1 MSPDFAPTQRTR
13 LRRRPQRGAYDEA
26 TIFGILDA
34 AVLAHVGYVADGQPL
49 VTPTAFWREGR
60 RLLWH
65 GSAGSRALRAQAQGL
80 PVCVTVSHVDGFVLG
95 RSGFAHSLLYR
106 SVMAFG
112 RTQPLEDRAAKRR
125 AMDAFIERLYPGRT
139 LELRPVH
146 DVELDM
152 IAVISME
159 IEEASAKIRGGGVNE
174 KEEDLEAPGWAGVIP
189 VQTRLAERQTDARI
203 APQTA
208 PPASLQLYT
217 QGARVDDVLR
227 AATEA
232 RSPREQ
238 DDRRPDQPMRAL

>member
-1 MSPDFAPTQRTR
+1 MSPEFPPTARTR

-60 RLLWH
+60 CLFWH

-80 PVCVTVSHVDGFVLG
+80 PVCVSVSHVDGFVLG

-112 RTQPLEDRAAKRR
+112 RTQPVEGRAAKRR

-139 LELRPVH
+139 AELRPVH

-152 IAVISME
+152 IAVISMQ
-159 IEEASAKIRGGGVNE
+159 IEDASAKIRGGGVTE
-174 KEEDLEAPGWAGVIP
+174 KPEDLSAPGWAGVIP
-189 VQTRLAERQTDARI
+189 VHTLLGEKQTDARI
-203 APQTA
+203 EAGTA
-208 PPASLQLYT
+208 PPASLAAW
-217 QGARVDDVLR
+217 ARSARLDDALR
-227 AATEA
+227 AAAEA
-232 RSPREQ
+232 Q
-238 DDRRPDQPMRAL
+238 LRPKD